1 MKIGILGGS
10 FNPVHNGHI
19 ILARRAKESFGL
31 DKVIFMPAGN
41 PYLKSEVLP
50 LNDRVKILEAA
61 VGDEFEVSLL
71 EADETKPT
79 YSCDTFEYLNKTY
92 QNDSFYFILGYDCL
106 ENFRNWRSPERIL
119 ANCEIIA
126 ASRGGSEI
134 RKMREIA
141 DDLQQRF
148 GGSIHILEF
157 EDIDISSTC
166 VRKRTADGDD
176 IRGLIPDRA
185 ADVIYDNGYYK
196 GKN

>member
-19 ILARRAKESFGL
+19 ILARRAKECFGL
-31 DKVIFMPAGN
+31 DKVMFMPAGN

-50 LNDRVKILEAA
+50 LSDRVKILKAA

-134 RKMREIA
+134 RKMKEIA

-166 VRKRTADGDD
+166 VRNKIANGDD
-176 IRGLIPDRA
+176 IGGLIPDEA
-185 ADVIYDNGYYK
+185 AEVIYKNGYYK
-196 GKN
+196 G

>member
-1 MKIGILGGS
+1 
-10 FNPVHNGHI
+10 
-19 ILARRAKESFGL
+19 
-31 DKVIFMPAGN
+31 MPAGN
-41 PYLKSEVLP
+41 PYLKGEVLP
-50 LNDRVKILEAA
+50 LNDRVKILKAA

-92 QNDSFYFILGYDCL
+92 QNDSFYFIFGYDCL

-134 RKMREIA
+134 RKMKEIA

-166 VRKRTADGDD
+166 VRNKIANGDD
-176 IRGLIPDRA
+176 IGGLIPDEA
-185 ADVIYDNGYYK
+185 AEVIYKNGYYK
-196 GKN
+196 G